1 MPMPDD
7 YLKYPARHYGMD
19 HDRYEWSDLFKRKP
33 IVWPNGAKIA
43 LSIVTHVQH
52 FPLDMPSKP
61 FKAPGALSMPYP
73 DFRYYTNRDYGNR
86 VGIFRIL
93 RLLSEKGLRTSF
105 AINGII
111 AQRYPAVLKAVVAGG
126 HEVIAHGLDM
136 GKVHHS
142 GLEPEA
148 EDQIVSEALALL
160 RQESGQSVEGWLS
173 PGRAQGFNTPDI
185 LAQNGVRFCLD
196 WANDDLPYR
205 MSTENG
211 ELLAMP
217 MAYETDD
224 RVVADEYFQSEAD
237 WVQQVKD
244 RFDVLYRE
252 TADYGGRVMSLPLH
266 SWVSGMPYRVE
277 YLREALD
284 YMLSHDGVWAA
295 PVGEIAA
302 AFVGQDSSAA
312 QPV

>member
-1 MPMPDD
+1 MSMPED
-7 YLKYPARHYGMD
+7 YLKYPERHYGMD
-19 HDRYEWSDLFKRKP
+19 HDRYDWSDLFQRAP
-33 IVWPNGAKIA
+33 IVWPNGARIA

-93 RLLSEKGLRTSF
+93 RLLGEKGLKASF
-105 AINGII
+105 AVNGII
-111 AQRYPAVLKAVVAGG
+111 ANRYPALLDAVVEGG
-126 HEVIAHGLDM
+126 HEVVAHGLDM

-142 GLEPEA
+142 GLSE
-148 EDQIVSEALALL
+148 EDENAIIAEALGLL
-160 RQESGQSVEGWLS
+160 RQASGQKVEGWLS
-173 PGRAQGFNTPDI
+173 PGRAQGFNTPDL
-185 LAQNGVRFCLD
+185 LAKNGVTYGLD
-196 WANDDLPYR
+196 WANDDLPYEMR
-205 MSTENG
+205 TKNG
-211 ELLAMP
+211 VLIAMP

-244 RFDVLYRE
+244 RFNVLYRE
-252 TADYGGRVMSLPLH
+252 SADYGGRVMSLPIH

-277 YLREALD
+277 YLREVLD
-284 YMLSHDGVWAA
+284 YILSHEGVWNA
-295 PVGEIAA
+295 PAGEICA
-302 AFVGQDSSAA
+302 AFMKAGQPA
-312 QPV
+312 

>member
-1 MPMPDD
+1 MSMPDN
-7 YLKYPARHYGMD
+7 YLEYPARRYGMD

-33 IVWPNGAKIA
+33 IAWPNGARIA

-86 VGIFRIL
+86 VGIFRVL
-93 RLLSEKGLRTSF
+93 RLLAEKQLKTSF

-111 AQRYPAVLKAVVAGG
+111 AERYPALVQAVIEGG
-126 HEVIAHGLDM
+126 HEIVAHGLDM

-142 GLEPEA
+142 GLS
-148 EDQIVSEALALL
+148 EDEENRIIVEALRLL
-160 RQESGQSVEGWLS
+160 RETSGQKVEGWLS
-173 PGRAQGFNTPDI
+173 PGRAQGFNTPDL
-185 LAQNGVRFCLD
+185 LAKNGVTYSLD
-196 WANDDLPYR
+196 WANDDLPYEMR
-205 MSTENG
+205 TKAG
-211 ELLAMP
+211 PIVAMP

-252 TADYGGRVMSLPLH
+252 SAEYGGRVMSLPLH

-284 YMLSHDGVWAA
+284 YILSHEGVWNA
-295 PVGEIAA
+295 PAGDICA
-302 AFVGQDSSAA
+302 AFRSAG
-312 QPV
+312 

>member
-1 MPMPDD
+1 MSMPED
-7 YLKYPARHYGMD
+7 YLNYPARRYGMD
-19 HDRYEWSDLFKRKP
+19 HDRYAWSDMFSRKP
-33 IVWPNGAKIA
+33 IAWPDGARIA

-86 VGIFRIL
+86 IGIFRIL
-93 RLLSEKGLRTSF
+93 KLLAEKELEASF
-105 AINGII
+105 AINGVI
-111 AQRYPAVLKAVVAGG
+111 AARYPALIDAVVRGG
-126 HEVIAHGLDM
+126 HEIIAHGLDM

-142 GLEPEA
+142 GLG
-148 EDQIVSEALALL
+148 EDEENAVISEALSLL
-160 RQESGQSVEGWLS
+160 REASGQKVEGWLS
-173 PGRAQGFNTPDI
+173 PGRAQGFNTPDL
-185 LAQNGVRFCLD
+185 LARNGVAYSLD
-196 WANDDLPYR
+196 WANDDLPYE
-205 MSTENG
+205 MQTKNG
-211 ELLAMP
+211 SLLAMP

-224 RVVADEYFQSEAD
+224 RVVADEYFQSEAE

-252 TADYGGRVMSLPLH
+252 SAQYGGRVMSLPLH

-284 YMLSHDGVWAA
+284 YILSHEGVWNA
-295 PVGEIAA
+295 PAGDICA
-302 AFVGQDSSAA
+302 AFRTAG
-312 QPV
+312 